1 MSKFFWSSLAVL
13 VSLSVHA
20 APGRVTI
27 LHTNDTHAHV
37 DDGSVSFSEISA
49 EKARL
54 VAQGEKVIL

>member
-20 APGRVTI
+20 VPGRVTI

-54 VAQGEKVIL
+54 VA